1 MKDPPFKR
9 VGDNRLSL
17 FIYLHV
23 SLKIEEIDPLP
34 IGPIERQHVPGLAY
48 LGTTA

>member
-1 MKDPPFKR
+1 MHEGSAGT
-9 VGDNRLSL
+9 VSL

-34 IGPIERQHVPGLAY
+34 IGPIERQYVPGFAY